1 MCRSG
6 RVGPTRRS
14 MNSFPSLPGPGLV
27 LWGCGPGKGR
37 GGEASWVERRS
48 RDQGREAQPRGGP
61 PRHHEEPLI
70 LLGLQ
75 RCPEGANLHV
85 YGQLDPGSPPQLGW
99 CCVWQQ
105 GPLQGSYSGHGGDL
119 ESESHE
125 GLGRGNSSTSLCSGQ
140 VVCQAREY
148 KGEDGPDPHRLWGRR
163 QKGPMR
169 WVGDFTHVHHLFLPP
184 CPSWVAPPARGT
196 RSFLSAGCDFAFCF
210 STIHLAVRGGRQRRG
225 TDPDG
230 GLGAHHDALIHL
242 RPAPLPTPQALLVP
256 QSPAAQSLSNGR
268 FTCSGLAC

>member
-61 PRHHEEPLI
+61 PRDHEEPLI

-85 YGQLDPGSPPQLGW
+85 YGQLDPGSPPSWAGAVSGGRGPSRGPTVATVATWSQSPMRGW
-99 CCVWQQ
+99 GGVIRPPACAQ
-105 GPLQGSYSGHGGDL
+105 GKWCARHQCTKVRTVQTLTGFGGGD
-119 ESESHE
+119 
-125 GLGRGNSSTSLCSGQ
+125 RKDQ
-140 VVCQAREY
+140 
-148 KGEDGPDPHRLWGRR
+148 
-163 QKGPMR
+163 
-169 WVGDFTHVHHLFLPP
+169 
-184 CPSWVAPPARGT
+184 
-196 RSFLSAGCDFAFCF
+196 
-210 STIHLAVRGGRQRRG
+210 
-225 TDPDG
+225 
-230 GLGAHHDALIHL
+230 
-242 RPAPLPTPQALLVP
+242 
-256 QSPAAQSLSNGR
+256 
-268 FTCSGLAC
+268 